1 MKIKPEYTALVAFV
15 AGTFSGAATV
25 LLALSLFR

>member
-1 MKIKPEYTALVAFV
+1 MKIKPECTTLVAFV

-25 LLALSLFR
+25 LLALNLFR